1 MRHVLIGLLFFTFL
15 PGFRTA
21 DELENSQQCKKAFV
35 FKSEALA
42 LNETIELCFDTAGI
56 PSKYKAEVNMPVC
69 DGTLCSN
76 VVLVFYWDLA
86 GHYTGFD
93 TIPGNPLTKFDH
105 QKFANEDY
113 QKMDQILKDRNSMLR
128 ILEKGDL
135 IDNTV
140 KMKATT
146 VDAVT
151 GATPSTIKKT
161 VVEGAVY
168 SSFTL
173 WHFVNGTIRN
183 DLAAYT
189 MGLYSDTILRVLLE
203 SRNYETQLF
212 ALRQMNDADFRKHAN
227 LIFSMLGNSS
237 PLINAYIIRKLPL
250 PFSNQENNKKF
261 ISRFPELD
269 DYSISIFID
278 RIVSEN
284 GLVTSLLHLLTSQI
298 EHLDDRQLALIS
310 TSLRKYGLPE
320 YSELFD
326 KWK

>member
-1 MRHVLIGLLFFTFL
+1 MRHVLFGLLFFTFL

-21 DELENSQQCKKAFV
+21 DELENSQKCRKAFV
-35 FKSEALA
+35 YKSEALA

-69 DGTLCSN
+69 DDTLCAN

-93 TIPGNPLTKFDH
+93 TIPGKPLTKFDH
-105 QKFANEDY
+105 QEFAKEDY

-135 IDNTV
+135 IDKTV
-140 KMKATT
+140 KMKAKT

-151 GATPSTIKKT
+151 GATPATVKNA

-173 WHFVNGTIRN
+173 WHFVNGTIQN
-183 DLAAYT
+183 ELAAYT
-189 MGLYSDTILRVLLE
+189 MSQYSDTILRVMLE

-212 ALRQMNDADFRKHAN
+212 ALRQMNDDDFRQHAN
-227 LIFSMLGNSS
+227 LIFSILGHSS
-237 PLINAYIIRKLPL
+237 PLINAYIIAKLPL
-250 PFSNQENNKKF
+250 PFSNQEINKKF

-269 DYSISIFID
+269 DYSKSIFID
-278 RIVSEN
+278 RITGEDS
-284 GLVTSLLHLLTSQI
+284 LIPSLLPLMISQI
-298 EHLDDRQLALIS
+298 EHLDNRQLALIS
-310 TSLRKYGLPE
+310 ASWRKYGLPG

-326 KWK
+326 